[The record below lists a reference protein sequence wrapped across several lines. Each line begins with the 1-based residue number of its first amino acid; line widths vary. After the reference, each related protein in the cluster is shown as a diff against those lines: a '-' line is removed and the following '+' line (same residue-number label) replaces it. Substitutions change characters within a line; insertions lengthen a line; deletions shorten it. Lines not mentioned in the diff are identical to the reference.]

1 MRDTMIT
8 CIELLIALFLLKSA
22 VAEDS
27 RWARSLV
34 AALAVGLGVRYIIW
48 RWSDTLFV
56 PAMTVQ
62 FVWPLV
68 FVFFETTRFF
78 NEAFTIWVLTRT
90 KDRRSEADAGEARLR
105 LLGPD
110 VPAVDVFIPTYDENP
125 EILRRTILG
134 AKALDWPNFRIF
146 VMDDTARDWLRELC
160 LLEGVNYIA
169 RKNGAHAKAGN
180 FNNAL
185 ERTRDGGA
193 PFILCLDADFVPF
206 RNFLWRTV
214 GFFQDPTIAIV
225 QTPQYFFNPDP
236 TQVNLKSARNWVDEQ
251 RFFFDVYQ
259 ESKDAVDAS
268 FCCGTSCV
276 WRREA
281 IDAIGGVPTD
291 SVVEDIHLSFKL
303 MARGWTTRYLNEIL
317 SNGLAAESIGEFVA
331 QRVRWGIGCVQ
342 ALHAPY
348 GPFQR
353 NALTL
358 TQRLHYLS
366 TIVYWLNLAFMPVAI
381 LAPAIY
387 YLGDVWTLHSSLE
400 DLALHFLPY
409 AVVQLFYMA
418 WTARGRIV
426 PLLSEVTLLVFA
438 MDVTRAVWPLLVFKK
453 SRAFHVTKKGL
464 SVARRTVN
472 WRLVGRLSPLLLL
485 NLAGLVVSQ
494 WPEIRRTTD
503 IGGDQINL
511 VWAVVSVLMT
521 GLAMLMCIEVPRLRK
536 SDRFEVGEVVDL
548 VDTDGGEVP
557 AGMRRAILEDVSM
570 VGARCSLS
578 DAPGK
583 IRFEWRGI
591 DLHATRV
598 WTGRRAAAYAF
609 DHDAA
614 TERALTVALYT
625 GGLHSTAHKA
635 RVGRFIGNLSARLFM
650 N

>member
-8 CIELLIALFLLKSA
+8 CIELLVALFLLKSA

-34 AALAVGLGVRYIIW
+34 AALAVGLGVRYIAW

-56 PAMTVQ
+56 PAVTVQ

-68 FVFFETTRFF
+68 FVFIETTRFL
-78 NEAFTIWVLTRT
+78 NEAFTMWVLTRT
-90 KDRRSEADAGEARLR
+90 KDRRPEADAGEARLR
-105 LLGPD
+105 LLGSA
-110 VPAVDVFIPTYDENP
+110 VPAVDVFIPTYNENH

-185 ERTRDGGA
+185 ELTRDGGA

-214 GFFQDPTIAIV
+214 GFFQDPKIAIV
-225 QTPQYFFNPDP
+225 QTPQFYFNPDP
-236 TQVNLKSARNWVDEQ
+236 MQVNLKSTRNLGDEQ
-251 RFFFDVYQ
+251 RFFFDVLQ

-303 MARGWTTRYLNEIL
+303 MSRGWTTRYLNEIL
-317 SNGLAAESIGEFVA
+317 SNGLAAESISEFVA

-342 ALHAPY
+342 ALRVPY
-348 GPFQR
+348 GPLQR
-353 NALTL
+353 NGLTL

-366 TIVYWLNLAFMPVAI
+366 TIIYWLNLVFIPMAI
-381 LAPAIY
+381 LAPPLY
-387 YLGDVWTLHSSLE
+387 FLCDVRTLHSSFE
-400 DLALHFLPY
+400 DLVLHFLPY
-409 AVVQLFYMA
+409 AVVQLFYMG

-426 PLLSEVTLLVFA
+426 PLLSEVTLLVSA
-438 MDVTRAVWPLLVFKK
+438 MDITRAVWPLVVFKNP
-453 SRAFHVTKKGL
+453 RAFHVTKKGL
-464 SVARRTVN
+464 SVARRTVD

-494 WPEIRRTTD
+494 WPEIRGAAD
-503 IGGDQINL
+503 IGGDQISL
-511 VWAVVSVLMT
+511 VWAVVSALMT
-521 GLAMLMCIEVPRLRK
+521 GFAILMCVEVPRLRR
-536 SDRFEVGEVVDL
+536 SDRFEVGEAIDL
-548 VDTDGGEVP
+548 VEVGGDKVP
-557 AGMRRAILEDVSM
+557 AGMHRAILEDISM
-570 VGARCSLS
+570 VGARCSLP

-583 IRFEWRGI
+583 IRFSWRGI
-591 DLHATRV
+591 ELHATRV
-598 WTGRRAAAYAF
+598 WIDRGAAAYEF
-609 DHDAA
+609 DPDAA
-614 TERALTVALYT
+614 TERVLTVELYT
-625 GGLHSTAHKA
+625 GGLYATARKA
-635 RVGRFIGNLSARLFM
+635 RVGRFLGTLSARLFLD
-650 N
+650 